1 MPKHTIGIQVLSD
14 TCTLNQKLCIHILVT
29 HVRMYVCTGDTAV
42 LVEDFLATWKKL
54 YTERTFT
61 PKIHY
66 LLNLPHRTARY
77 DFIHMYVHTSYT
89 ITGYMYMYIWTCICM
104 YKYVQLFVCKSI
116 PCSFIHRHARTHMH
130 THE

>member
-1 MPKHTIGIQVLSD
+1 MYFES
-14 TCTLNQKLCIHILVT
+14 KLCIYILVT
-29 HVRMYVCTGDTAV
+29 HVRMYVCTGDTAEYTAV

-104 YKYVQLFVCKSI
+104 YKYVQLFLCAKAFLVHLSTG
-116 PCSFIHRHARTHMH
+116 THVH
-130 THE
+130 TCTHTNE